1 MKSLILKILMIFLVV
16 IILVSIVFQIY
27 LKFTNNYE
35 TYIISISKIERKCD
49 ASGIIFKDEVVLDF
63 GNETIIKNLHKDG
76 TRVGIDSKIA
86 QIYKTKEDALKYEQI
101 SILEEE
107 LEDLKKSRDDKLMK
121 NLDFVGLDRQ
131 INTSYDKLLEDINER
146 KISNINEDKRKLTS
160 YLNTKDVIVNKKTD
174 FEKSILRI
182 SDEIEN
188 IQKTMNMPKK
198 IVSKHSGYF
207 VGSVDGFEETC
218 SIKSVD
224 DLNLEEFREFS
235 KKISNK
241 KQIDQKKV
249 KIITSPKILFKAIVP
264 TKKIVNRNINR
275 KFKIKFKETGQEVE
289 GYLQD
294 IILKYDQEYGIAIF
308 EIYDMTE
315 KLASLR
321 KSDAEIV
328 FEELYGFKIPKEAVK
343 VNEKNET
350 GVYVAD
356 LAKMK
361 FKNINIVFEDEN
373 FVICSRD
380 PKDISLSSKY
390 IKNFD
395 RVILKGKNL
404 YDNKRI

>member
-1 MKSLILKILMIFLVV
+1 MKSLILRILTIFLVV
-16 IILVSIVFQIY
+16 IVLISIVFQIY

-76 TRVGIDSKIA
+76 TKVGINSKIA

-101 SILEEE
+101 LILEEE
-107 LEDLKKSRDDKLMK
+107 LEDLEKSRDDKLMK

-131 INTSYDKLLEDINER
+131 IGTSYDRLLEDINER
-146 KISNINEDKRKLTS
+146 KISNINEDKRKLIS

-174 FEKSILRI
+174 FEKSISQI
-182 SDEIEN
+182 SNEIEN

-198 IVSKHSGYF
+198 VVSKYSGYF
-207 VGSVDGFEETC
+207 VGSTDGFEESC
-218 SIKSVD
+218 SIDSVD
-224 DLNLEEFREFS
+224 NLNLEEFREFS

-241 KQIDQKKV
+241 KQTDQKKV

-264 TKKIVNRNINR
+264 TKKIVNKNINR

-328 FEELYGFKIPKEAVK
+328 FEELYGYKIPKEAVK

-350 GVYVAD
+350 GVYVLD

-373 FVICSRD
+373 FVICSKD
-380 PKDISLSSKY
+380 PKDVSLTPKY

>member
-1 MKSLILKILMIFLVV
+1 MKSLILRILIIFLVV
-16 IILVSIVFQIY
+16 IVLISIVFQIY
-27 LKFTNNYE
+27 LKFTNDYE
-35 TYIISISKIERKCD
+35 TYIINISKIERKCD
-49 ASGIIFKDEVVLDF
+49 ANGIIFKDEVVLDF

-76 TRVGIDSKIA
+76 TRVGKDSKIA

-101 SILEEE
+101 SILEDE
-107 LEDLKKSRDDKLMK
+107 LEDLEKSRDDKLMK

-131 INTSYDKLLEDINER
+131 ISTAYDRLLEDINER
-146 KISNINEDKRKLTS
+146 KISNINEDKRKLMS

-174 FEKSILRI
+174 FEKSISQI
-182 SDEIEN
+182 SNEIKN
-188 IQKTMNMPKK
+188 IEKTMNMPKK

-207 VGSVDGFEETC
+207 VGSTDGFEEIC
-218 SIKSVD
+218 SIDSVD
-224 DLNLEEFREFS
+224 DSNLEEFREFS

-241 KQIDQKKV
+241 KQTDQKKV

-264 TKKIVNRNINR
+264 TKKIVNKNINR
-275 KFKIKFKETGQEVE
+275 KFRIKFKETGQEVE

-294 IILKYDQEYGIAIF
+294 LILKYDQKYGIAIF

-321 KSDAEIV
+321 KSDAEII

-350 GVYVAD
+350 GVYVLD

-361 FKNINIVFEDEN
+361 FKNIDIVFEDEH
-373 FVICSRD
+373 FVICSKD